1 MVRLEK
7 FKIAQVPT
15 VAYQP
20 KGMLKPL
27 RFMIGPTAWELRPFQ
42 SYVVG
47 QHQPH
52 THSSSVT
59 GQLDIWGI

>member
-20 KGMLKPL
+20 KGMLKQL

-42 SYVVG
+42 PY
-47 QHQPH
+47 
-52 THSSSVT
+52 
-59 GQLDIWGI
+59 LAILNIWGNLKCPNWKNNTTFL